1 MGLESWA
8 LSSHPYNQAWPQGKT
23 ADRGQV
29 YPVFRGTLFP
39 GSLMTQAHLYASV
52 PPTRHAWE
60 SQVGGC
66 WRGSCRLSGSL
77 KQEEAMGTRGNP

>member
-39 GSLMTQAHLYASV
+39 GSLMTQAHLYA
-52 PPTRHAWE
+52 
-60 SQVGGC
+60 
-66 WRGSCRLSGSL
+66 
-77 KQEEAMGTRGNP
+77 